1 MQVQPF
7 SGNAG
12 PTFPLEEDPAAIF
25 LALFTPQLLEHIV
38 VETNRYATL
47 CLTSTHKGEG
57 PPPTWETDTEEICA
71 YLGFAILMG
80 INKLPDLYDYWS
92 TNELYHYFPI
102 ASRITRKRFL
112 ELSRFLHFADNGIIP
127 SRGEPGYDRLAKVRP
142 VIEMVRQSFLSS
154 YNPHCENSIDEAM
167 IKFKG
172 RSTLKQYMPKKPI
185 KRGFKVWVR
194 ADSHNGLISNLDV
207 YTGRDDSTETNLG
220 AKVVKK
226 LSRSLVGGNYHLY
239 FDNFFSSV
247 PLFEELLEDGIYAC
261 GTFRKDRKGLPAM
274 VKNTTLGKL
283 HNQTNALHSTN
294 CQVYYSCVP
303 IKFACVK

>member
-1 MQVQPF
+1 MTVSPSSPSEISSDDQCSGGHGRELGTGRDIGCGMGGGSDGGSDGGRGGGRDGGRGRGRGYGRRGGSHVATDGATEEKGWSSVSDVQVQPF

-25 LALFTPQLLEHIV
+25 LALFTLQLLEHIV

-57 PPPTWETDTEEICA
+57 PPSTWETDAEEICA

-142 VIEMVRQSFLSS
+142 VIEMVHQSFLSS

-172 RSTLKQYMPKKPI
+172 RSMLSNTCQKSPSNVASRCGSEPIAIMASSQIWMCTL
-185 KRGFKVWVR
+185 
-194 ADSHNGLISNLDV
+194 
-207 YTGRDDSTETNLG
+207 E
-220 AKVVKK
+220 
-226 LSRSLVGGNYHLY
+226 
-239 FDNFFSSV
+239 
-247 PLFEELLEDGIYAC
+247 
-261 GTFRKDRKGLPAM
+261 GTTQQR
-274 VKNTTLGKL
+274 
-283 HNQTNALHSTN
+283 QT
-294 CQVYYSCVP
+294 
-303 IKFACVK
+303 